1 MVRVGFG
8 ISKKIGGAVIRNK
21 IKRVLKEVLRKV
33 DVEISENLDIL
44 LIARKEFV
52 IADFWEI
59 KKILENSLTTFL
71 TN

>member
-1 MVRVGFG
+1 VGFG

-44 LIARKEFV
+44 LTARKEFV

>member
-1 MVRVGFG
+1 MGFG

-44 LIARKEFV
+44 LTARKEFV

>member
-1 MVRVGFG
+1 MGFG

-33 DVEISENLDIL
+33 DVEISEDLDIL
-44 LIARKEFV
+44 LIARKELV
-52 IADFWEI
+52 IVDFWEI
-59 KKILENSLTTFL
+59 KKILENSLTAFL

>member
-1 MVRVGFG
+1 
-8 ISKKIGGAVIRNK
+8 IRNK

-52 IADFWEI
+52 IVDFWEI

>member
-1 MVRVGFG
+1 MGFG

-44 LIARKEFV
+44 FIARKEFV

>member
-1 MVRVGFG
+1 MGFG

-33 DVEISENLDIL
+33 DVEISEDLDIL

-52 IADFWEI
+52 IVDFWEI
-59 KKILENSLTTFL
+59 KKILENSLTAFL